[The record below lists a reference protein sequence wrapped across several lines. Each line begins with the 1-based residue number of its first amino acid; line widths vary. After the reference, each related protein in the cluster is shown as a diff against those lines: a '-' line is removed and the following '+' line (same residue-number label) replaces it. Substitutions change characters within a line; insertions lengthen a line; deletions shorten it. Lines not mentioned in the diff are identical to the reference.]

1 MTCWQILS
9 RPYAKVGMP
18 LIDREPLARE
28 INRNCRLT
36 AKFTLR
42 SGREGLAAEGIK
54 MISLFKQSDPEGV

>member
-1 MTCWQILS
+1 M
-9 RPYAKVGMP
+9 GMP

-36 AKFTLR
+36 GKFTLR